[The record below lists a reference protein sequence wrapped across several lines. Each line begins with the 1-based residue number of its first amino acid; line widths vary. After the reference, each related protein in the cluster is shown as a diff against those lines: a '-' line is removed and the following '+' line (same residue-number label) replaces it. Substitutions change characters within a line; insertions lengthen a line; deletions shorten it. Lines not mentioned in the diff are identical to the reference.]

1 MVFGAFAEFLMVLH
15 KGLFVVFLMRQVEEQ
30 PGLERAF
37 VLGLGGLS
45 FGIIIQTQ
53 CIVTAGLEDMVVI
66 IIGLPQ
72 QFIINIDGL
81 AILTH
86 VEVAVC
92 EPETVF
98 NLNVDVSLAFKKCNC
113 ADPVSGFDVVFE
125 SGHFLCFDFL
135 AAEVIGGDFGHFGF

>member
-1 MVFGAFAEFLMVLH
+1 MVFRAFAELLMVLH
-15 KGLFVVFLMRQVEEQ
+15 ERLFVIFLMRKVEKQ
-30 PGLERAF
+30 PGLQRAF

-53 CIVTAGLEDMVVI
+53 SIVATGLKDMVVI
-66 IIGLPQ
+66 IISLPQ

-86 VEVAVC
+86 VEVAVG

-98 NLNVDVSLAFKKCNC
+98 DLDVDVSFAFKKCNC
-113 ADPVSGFDVVFE
+113 ADPVAGFDVVFE
-125 SGHFLCFDFL
+125 SGHFLCIDFL
-135 AAEVIGGDFGHFGF
+135 AAEVFSWHFCHFGF